1 MLLQIPSDVFL
12 LIASKKFYYSLKQPG
27 HLKLRTT
34 PVTQTH
40 LFCLCFGN
48 FQEGYGGRVFCTL
61 CTHIT
66 SGPKSRFSALIYAF
80 SEAESAAVL
89 CHQWPHA
96 PNDWSNVFVPNNF
109 PKYAGKSKVIERKAP
124 LQLPCRTSFPCP
136 HHFYKQLLMR
146 KVGIWCGE

>member
-66 SGPKSRFSALIYAF
+66 SGPKSRFSALIHAF

-96 PNDWSNVFVPNNF
+96 DLF
-109 PKYAGKSKVIERKAP
+109 
-124 LQLPCRTSFPCP
+124 
-136 HHFYKQLLMR
+136 
-146 KVGIWCGE
+146 